1 MRIHRLAVSLGV
13 VLAVSLGSAQVA
25 AAHPGHGDA
34 SVVGEAEMSDPTS
47 GEWSLKAQQG
57 MFRVYVDAEASND
70 LLVVHAVGDITPP
83 NKKRIRFSLPA
94 YGISMNA
101 NITKKGVWEA
111 RAEVPLRGAA
121 APDAVRVKVRVKQK
135 GVKKPLLRWKDNIRV
150 SADSSPNPLPDEFF
164 AQTDPARLAELS
176 QDASAYRF
184 AVQDGGTPVRWD
196 PCTPID
202 VVVDPTGLHPDA
214 LTDVQRAFDELSAA
228 SGLTF
233 TPIQVR
239 EDLPAVDEQGKIPRV
254 PGAITVSTA
263 TPDDIPALAG
273 NVLGLGGVSYLGSDI
288 HAGYVSLDVTDNLT
302 PGFRDSNSLGR
313 VLLHELGHAI
323 NLGHVDNPG
332 QVMNPQLL
340 TGGPES
346 YQAGDRA
353 GMLALTGGGCQA
365 GS

>member
-1 MRIHRLAVSLGV
+1 MRFHRFAVSVGAV
-13 VLAVSLGSAQVA
+13 VALSLGSVQVA
-25 AAHPGHGDA
+25 AAHPGHGDEPNTGTTA
-34 SVVGEAEMSDPTS
+34 SEVLTS
-47 GEWSLKAQQG
+47 ADQSVKARQG
-57 MFRVYVDAEASND
+57 WFRVYVDAEVSSD
-70 LLVVHAVGDITPP
+70 LLVVHAVGDITPR
-83 NKKRIRFSLPA
+83 KGKRIRFYLPD
-94 YGISMNA
+94 YGVNMKA
-101 NITKKGVWEA
+101 KITKKGVWEA
-111 RAEVPLRGAA
+111 VSEVPLRGGE
-121 APDAVRVKVRVKQK
+121 APDEVRVKVRVKQK
-135 GVKKPLLRWKDNIRV
+135 GVKKPLLRWKHDVAV
-150 SADSSPNPLPDEFF
+150 SFIPSPEPIPDEFF
-164 AQTDPARLAELS
+164 NQVSPERLAELS
-176 QDASAYRF
+176 QDASAFRF

-228 SGLTF
+228 SGLSF
-233 TPIQVR
+233 TPVQVR
-239 EDLPAVDEQGKIPRV
+239 EDLPAVDGQGNIPRV

-273 NVLGLGGVSYLGSDI
+273 NVLGLGGVSYLGANI
-288 HAGYVSLDVTDNLT
+288 QAGYVSLDMTDNLT

-365 GS
+365 G